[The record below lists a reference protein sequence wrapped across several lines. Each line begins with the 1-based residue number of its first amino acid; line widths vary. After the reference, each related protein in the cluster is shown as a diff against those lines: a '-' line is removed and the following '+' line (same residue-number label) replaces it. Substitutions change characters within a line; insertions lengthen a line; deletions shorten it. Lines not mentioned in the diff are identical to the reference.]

1 MKTRESEVQDHP
13 WPESMFATRM
23 EYVNSCLKRKKNLA
37 KHGTSR
43 QDGQGHAQ
51 LLGKFKLEASL
62 GYLRP
67 CF

>member
-13 WPESMFATRM
+13 WPESIFATRM
-23 EYVNSCLKRKKNLA
+23 EYVKPCLKRKKNLA

-43 QDGQGHAQ
+43 QDDQGHAQ
-51 LLGKFKLEASL
+51 LHSKSELEANL